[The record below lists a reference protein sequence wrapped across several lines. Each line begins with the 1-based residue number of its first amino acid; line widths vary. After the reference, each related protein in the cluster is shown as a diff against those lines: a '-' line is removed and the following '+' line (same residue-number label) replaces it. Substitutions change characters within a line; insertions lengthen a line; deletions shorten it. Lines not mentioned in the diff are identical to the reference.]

1 MSEVTEAAKPS
12 SPAQP
17 VADARAV
24 PEAPGRGLHEHG
36 GTDALGVARH
46 DFSTNAN
53 ACGPCPLVVEALQQ
67 VNAAA
72 YPDPQYTTLIA
83 ELSAA
88 TGVYPER
95 IVLGASASEC
105 ITRLTAAVA
114 SAPGREAPAAVYV
127 PEQAYGDYA
136 RAANGWAM
144 PRVHAVADADLIWQ
158 CEPASPTG
166 QAVPALP
173 EQVAQLRP
181 EQTLV
186 LDAAYAP
193 LRLDGHS
200 ALAPA
205 QREVVWQLF
214 SPNKALGLTGIRAGF
229 LIAPRAALD
238 EGSPAWRLLQRL
250 HALAPSWPVGA
261 HGVAMLSAWLRPDVQ
276 QWLHQSLEQLRAW
289 RLAQNA
295 MLRELGWTLQDSASP
310 YGVAQPPVAAGDW
323 TAMLAFMRAR
333 GVKLRD
339 AASLGLRGWLR
350 LAVRAP
356 ADQQALREGWLAW
369 QSRAV

>member
-1 MSEVTEAAKPS
+1 MP
-12 SPAQP
+12 
-17 VADARAV
+17 D
-24 PEAPGRGLHEHG
+24 APGRGLHEHG

-53 ACGPCPLVVEALQQ
+53 ACGPCPLVVEVLQQ

-136 RAANGWAM
+136 RAAQGWAM

-173 EQVAQLRP
+173 GQVSQLRA

-250 HALAPSWPVGA
+250 HVLAPSWPVGA